1 MVFCADCQ
9 LRDGT
14 VDEIHQDHIPD
25 IAYQTQLDQEVD
37 DESAAEPPDPEVG
50 PVVPPLRATDV
61 RYWSDFNRV
70 YYLPRSM
77 HKLPDLVDWEAAGGD
92 WQGGKESFL
101 RYNSVSCRWDH
112 EWHIVDVVGFLMTG
126 QWTHG

>member
-1 MVFCADCQ
+1 
-9 LRDGT
+9 

-37 DESAAEPPDPEVG
+37 EESASGPPDHEVG
-50 PVVPPLRATDV
+50 SVVPPLRASDV

-77 HKLPDLVDWEAAGGD
+77 HRLPDLADWEAAGGD
-92 WQGGKESFL
+92 WQGGKECFL
-101 RYNSVSCRWDH
+101 RYNLDH
-112 EWHIVDVVGFLMTG
+112 EFMDDSFRLFVEECDTFQVGPLSGWWVVNGGEQFR
-126 QWTHG
+126 